1 MITKMKKLAL
11 LVYHKEYTAFLE
23 KLREVGVV
31 HIEQR
36 GSGSIENP
44 EMEQKL
50 ALANRYARVIKRLEA
65 CSPADLKPAGNPSGA
80 AAIVEQVETLLADIE
95 QHKTLQQVLDKDIAT
110 LQPWGDFEYAK
121 VEKLREAGYELKFF
135 VTSSKSYQTGWE
147 SDYNAMLVAERQSR
161 KYFVTLTPQGMAI
174 DIDAEVAKLPTAS
187 LASLE
192 AEYAAVNARIEEF
205 EKQLAQLAQEGL
217 NTIKAAQEKQRR
229 NIEFTKVMLGG
240 EKVSGDKLVL
250 LEGWVP
256 LESVEPLRTML
267 DGSGAFYELRA
278 PRRGDNVPVKL
289 KNNAFAR
296 MYEVLTK
303 MYGMPSRTDFDP
315 TPILAPFFSLF
326 FAFCVGDAG
335 YGLVLI
341 LLALFLKKKG
351 SKSIAGLMNL
361 VMTLGVFT
369 VVIGTVLGTFFG
381 MSIPGLIAHF
391 QGMNLGPNDYNPYSE
406 YFITGTMELF
416 GSEYQKQMVLALGIG
431 VVHISIAMTIKA
443 INSTVFFGFKESLSA
458 WGWWLAVVGGVV
470 LGALAF
476 FSAIPADVL
485 KWALIAVG
493 ILSALGIY
501 VLNNLR
507 RNVLSNI
514 GAGLWDTYNMASGLL
529 GDVLSYIRLFA
540 LCLAGGELGKTFNN
554 LAYGIVE
561 DADGTA
567 AVFCWIGF
575 VLIVVFGHVLNI
587 AMSCLSAYV
596 HPLRLTFV
604 EYFKNAGYDGKG
616 EEYKPFKNEE

>member
-50 ALANRYARVIKRLEA
+50 ALANRYARVVKRLEA

-95 QHKTLQQVLDKDIAT
+95 QHRTLQQVLDKDIAT
-110 LQPWGDFEYAK
+110 LQPWGDFDYSN
-121 VEKLREAGYELKFF
+121 VEKLHEAGYELKFF
-135 VTSSKSYQTGWE
+135 VASAKSYQVEWE
-147 SDYNAMLVAERQSR
+147 SEYNAIPVAEKQSR

-187 LASLE
+187 LAALE
-192 AEYAAVNARIEEF
+192 AELASVNARIEEF
-205 EKQLAQLAQEGL
+205 EKQLTLVACDGL

-229 NIEFTKVMLGG
+229 DIEFTKVMLGG

-256 LESVEPLRTML
+256 QESVEQLKTML
-267 DGSGAFYELRA
+267 DGSGAFYELRDA
-278 PRRGDNVPVKL
+278 RRGDKIPVKL
-289 KNNAFAR
+289 KNNAFTR

-303 MYGMPSRTDFDP
+303 MYGMPSGTDFDP
-315 TPILAPFFSLF
+315 TPIVAPFFSLF
-326 FAFCVGDAG
+326 FAFCMGDAG
-335 YGLVLI
+335 YGLLMI
-341 LLALFLKKKG
+341 LLGFLMKKKL
-351 SKSIAGLMNL
+351 SKKYSGMMNL
-361 VMTLGVFT
+361 VITLGVFT
-369 VVIGTVLGTFFG
+369 TVMGALLGTFFG
-381 MSIPGLIAHF
+381 MSLLGFTDIPQNIRDFIIA
-391 QGMNLGPNDYNPYSE
+391 GDVTVM
-406 YFITGTMELF
+406 
-416 GSEYQKQMVLALGIG
+416 GSTYDKQMLLALGIG
-431 VVHISIAMTIKA
+431 VLHISIAMTVKA
-443 INSTVFFGFKESLSA
+443 INSTVFYGFKESLSA
-458 WGWWLAVVGGVV
+458 WGWWLVVVGSV
-470 LGALAF
+470 LVGSLTF
-476 FSAIPADVL
+476 LSVIPADIS
-485 KWALIAVG
+485 KWVFIAVAG
-493 ILSALGIY
+493 LGALGIY

-507 RNVLSNI
+507 RNILANI

-529 GDVLSYIRLFA
+529 GDILSYIRLFA
-540 LCLAGGELGKTFNN
+540 LGLAGGMLGQTFND
-554 LAYGIVE
+554 LAMMVTEGQE
-561 DADGTA
+561 GAG
-567 AVFCWIGF
+567 AVIGWIGF
-575 VLIVVFGHVLNI
+575 GLIIIVGHTLNI
-587 AMSCLSAYV
+587 AMSCLSAFV